1 MCSHE
6 TFFTYTHIIIWFLI
20 FQYKRSQATR
30 LDKQAT
36 EAFWRKEREANT
48 TRRADLSQLNYIQ
61 IPLERLP
68 FRETKDE
75 SLQLIQNAVRELAGK
90 QIVNLTG
97 ISNTDLKLKYGAPNI
112 DKLSEY
118 DGNFTLLVRNL
129 NQWGQYLYGN
139 GFSDDAR
146 TVLEFSIQCKS
157 DVRNTYLLL
166 ARIYS
171 ETGHTEKIQ
180 GLIKAAET
188 LNTILKNS
196 ILDALKKY

>member
-1 MCSHE
+1 MKLFSL
-6 TFFTYTHIIIWFLI
+6 TLIIIIWFLI

-129 NQWGQYLYGN
+129 NQWGQYLYDN

-171 ETGHTEKIQ
+171 ETGHSEKIQ

>member
-1 MCSHE
+1 MKLFSL
-6 TFFTYTHIIIWFLI
+6 TLIIIIWFLI

-129 NQWGQYLYGN
+129 NQWGQYLYDN